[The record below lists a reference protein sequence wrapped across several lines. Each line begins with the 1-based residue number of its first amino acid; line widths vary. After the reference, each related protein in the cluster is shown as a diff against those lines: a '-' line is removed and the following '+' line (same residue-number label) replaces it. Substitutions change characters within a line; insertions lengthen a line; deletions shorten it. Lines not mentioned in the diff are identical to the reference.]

1 MTNRLANR
9 VALITGAGSG
19 IGQGCA
25 LRLAVEGA
33 RVIVAD
39 LHKEGGEETFAK
51 IVNAGGQGAFHRTD
65 ISRESQ
71 WQSLLQKTF
80 EQFGRLDIL
89 VNNAGIYPRATLEQT
104 TEAFV
109 MITGCVLNRGCRLI
123 GAVHWDG
130 GGIAY
135 PSLAAT
141 TAALGRVTRMRIG
154 FPLLNGRK
162 LPKFI

>member
-51 IVNAGGQGAFHRTD
+51 IAGP
-65 ISRESQ
+65 E
-71 WQSLLQKTF
+71 
-80 EQFGRLDIL
+80 
-89 VNNAGIYPRATLEQT
+89 RAVAIENRQRRPQLKNGFNED
-104 TEAFV
+104 
-109 MITGCVLNRGCRLI
+109 GC
-123 GAVHWDG
+123 H
-130 GGIAY
+130 
-135 PSLAAT
+135 
-141 TAALGRVTRMRIG
+141 
-154 FPLLNGRK
+154 K
-162 LPKFI
+162 